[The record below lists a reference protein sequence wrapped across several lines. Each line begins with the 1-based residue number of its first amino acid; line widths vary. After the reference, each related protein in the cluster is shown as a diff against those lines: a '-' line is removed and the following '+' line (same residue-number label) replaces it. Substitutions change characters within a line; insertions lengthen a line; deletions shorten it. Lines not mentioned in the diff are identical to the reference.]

1 MSIHTTI
8 QLQLYDYLQGV
19 LTESEREAVGS
30 HLRSCQACAK
40 ELEAIRA
47 LTDLQRTTA
56 YDAAATRPPEFWEEL
71 LDEVDRRTTPH
82 QPSPAWYR
90 RLAGWFIPD
99 RVPQR
104 RLALGFAAL
113 LIVATSALVTWT
125 VLRQSPHAPV
135 VAETVA
141 APPTVPV
148 ERTRFEKYLRK
159 SRTLFVGVA
168 NMKVPEDQPAD
179 LNAEQQ
185 ISRELVSEARALR
198 QEPLDLHS
206 AQLISDLEK
215 IQIEL
220 ANMGP
225 EASTPGVAL
234 IRQGIESNNLLFKI
248 RMAESVYQQVHYAE

>member
-19 LTESEREAVGS
+19 LPESEREAVGS
-30 HLRSCQACAK
+30 HLRSCQACTQ
-40 ELEAIRA
+40 ELDAIRA
-47 LTDLQRTTA
+47 LTDLQRDAT

-71 LDEVDRRTTPH
+71 LDEVDRRTTPQ
-82 QPSPAWYR
+82 QPSLAWSR
-90 RLAGWFIPD
+90 RFSAWFIPD
-99 RVPQR
+99 PLPRQ

-125 VLRQSPHAPV
+125 FLRQSPHAPV

-141 APPTVPV
+141 VSPTVPV
-148 ERTRFEKYLRK
+148 ERTRLEKYLRK

-168 NMKVPEDQPAD
+168 NMKVPDDQPAD

-185 ISRELVSEARALR
+185 TSRELVSEARALR

-206 AQLISDLEK
+206 AQLINDLEK

-225 EASTPGVAL
+225 EASSPGVAL

-248 RMAESVYQQVHYAE
+248 RMAESVYHQVHYAE